1 MRKNV
6 KRGENMK
13 NKLMLWAIL
22 FSVGWLMVI
31 FWMNISRFIS
41 DVTALLVGGGL
52 LAAVSG
58 AGILIEMYRN
68 KR

>member
-1 MRKNV
+1 
-6 KRGENMK
+6 MK

>member
-1 MRKNV
+1 
-6 KRGENMK
+6 MK

-22 FSVGWLMVI
+22 FSAGLLMVI
-31 FWMNISRFIS
+31 FRMNISRFIS
-41 DVTALLVGGGL
+41 DVTALLVGGVL

>member
-1 MRKNV
+1 
-6 KRGENMK
+6 MK
-13 NKLMLWAIL
+13 SKLMLWVIL
-22 FSVGWLMVI
+22 FSAGLLMVI
-31 FWMNISRFIS
+31 FRMNISRFIS

-58 AGILIEMYRN
+58 AGILIEIYRN

>member
-1 MRKNV
+1 
-6 KRGENMK
+6 MK
-13 NKLMLWAIL
+13 NKLILWAIL
-22 FSVGWLMVI
+22 FSAGLLMVI
-31 FWMNISRFIS
+31 FRMNISRFIS

>member
-1 MRKNV
+1 
-6 KRGENMK
+6 MK
-13 NKLMLWAIL
+13 SKLMLWAIL
-22 FSVGWLMVI
+22 FSAGLLMVI
-31 FWMNISRFIS
+31 FRMNISRFIS

-58 AGILIEMYRN
+58 AGILIEIYRN